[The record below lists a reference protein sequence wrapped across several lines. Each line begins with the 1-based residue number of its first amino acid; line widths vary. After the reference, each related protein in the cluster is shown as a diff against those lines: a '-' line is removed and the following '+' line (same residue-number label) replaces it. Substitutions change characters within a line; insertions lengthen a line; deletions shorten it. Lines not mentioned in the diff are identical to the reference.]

1 MFLLAGRKQK
11 WQQIQGEVAQEY
23 DVVKNIMQT
32 LALFKAGETHDS
44 RQVGPGLR
52 SMFEEPTRDPDVW
65 PAPPPRDNMWSG
77 GASGGGGGGSG
88 SSGAMVKPV
97 RGPPR
102 KDSKTS
108 KPTAGGKGG
117 DFRKGSKAGGPNPTT
132 KGGGGGSGPAS
143 KKGDA
148 ERGRRTRGAATYS
161 NIDSKRDEKNPK
173 EDEEE
178 EEGEEE
184 KRFDSSGVD
193 KDLIDMLERDI
204 VQKDREFLLSL
215 YLVFYIPITIIFIF
229 LYLPIDI
236 MDFQL
241 TYTGMT
247 LLI

>member
-1 MFLLAGRKQK
+1 MLGNYETASVYYQGVIQQIHRLLSTIDDRKYSTFSKIGIQFLNISKFVRIDTSSHMMFLLAGRKQK

-77 GASGGGGGGSG
+77 GASGGGGGGGSG

-132 KGGGGGSGPAS
+132 KGG
-143 KKGDA
+143 K
-148 ERGRRTRGAATYS
+148 
-161 NIDSKRDEKNPK
+161 
-173 EDEEE
+173 
-178 EEGEEE
+178 
-184 KRFDSSGVD
+184 
-193 KDLIDMLERDI
+193 
-204 VQKDREFLLSL
+204 VQFKILCDFTNFLLFFSIKI
-215 YLVFYIPITIIFIF
+215 YRWR
-229 LYLPIDI
+229 
-236 MDFQL
+236 
-241 TYTGMT
+241 
-247 LLI
+247 

>member
-132 KGGGGGSGPAS
+132 KGG
-143 KKGDA
+143 K
-148 ERGRRTRGAATYS
+148 
-161 NIDSKRDEKNPK
+161 
-173 EDEEE
+173 
-178 EEGEEE
+178 
-184 KRFDSSGVD
+184 
-193 KDLIDMLERDI
+193 
-204 VQKDREFLLSL
+204 VQFKILCDFTNFLLFFSIKI
-215 YLVFYIPITIIFIF
+215 YRGGWCPS
-229 LYLPIDI
+229 
-236 MDFQL
+236 Q
-241 TYTGMT
+241 
-247 LLI
+247 